1 MSALIQLAMTFG
13 MLSVLAVGG
22 GTAVLP
28 EMQTV
33 LAQRFH
39 IDHTAF
45 VHIYSLGQLA
55 PGPNMMMVLVFGF
68 QIAGL
73 LGAGVVLLAF
83 FIPSSV
89 LCLAVGRLW
98 NKIGERPWRRA
109 VQSALEP
116 IAIGLMC
123 SGVYAVA
130 KAAFVGP
137 LTIGLGV
144 VVFVVLL
151 RSKVNPVY
159 LILGAGA
166 MGALIMH
173 FTGVR

>member
-1 MSALIQLAMTFG
+1 
-13 MLSVLAVGG
+13 
-22 GTAVLP
+22 
-28 EMQTV
+28 
-33 LAQRFH
+33 
-39 IDHTAF
+39 
-45 VHIYSLGQLA
+45 
-55 PGPNMMMVLVFGF
+55 MMMVLVFGF

-144 VVFVVLL
+144 VVFGVLL

-166 MGALIMH
+166 IGALIMH
-173 FTGVR
+173 LSGVR